1 MNLSEIQLNNPHKNY
16 TMVSETIV
24 AINWFGH
31 ILCFIIYSPWWINVI
46 MSNFGGEWVP
56 INFQ

>member
-1 MNLSEIQLNNPHKNY
+1 MNLNEVQLNNPHKNY

-31 ILCFIIYSPWWINVI
+31 ILCFIIYSPW
-46 MSNFGGEWVP
+46 
-56 INFQ
+56 

>member
-31 ILCFIIYSPWWINVI
+31 VLCIHL
-46 MSNFGGEWVP
+46 GE
-56 INFQ
+56 